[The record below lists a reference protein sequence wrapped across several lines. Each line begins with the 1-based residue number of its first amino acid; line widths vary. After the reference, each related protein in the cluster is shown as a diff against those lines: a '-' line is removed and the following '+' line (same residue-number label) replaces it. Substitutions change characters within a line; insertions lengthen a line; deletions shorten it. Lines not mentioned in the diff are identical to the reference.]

1 MQNSGYGE
9 PTVTFESVCERKRGG
24 RCFLL
29 LRAKINGAE
38 KHLIYASNGAQEDFC
53 TLELGEDDCRRLFDA
68 VCGCEASPAHL
79 CELAE
84 DARKNQYA

>member
-38 KHLIYASNGAQEDFC
+38 KYVIYASNGDEADFC
-53 TLELGEDDCRRLFDA
+53 TLELGEEGSRRFFDT

-84 DARKNQYA
+84 DARKDEYA